1 MASPFL
7 TESLM
12 VAIKDAIVSAWGN
25 TSRVYYGLQRTD
37 SANVG
42 VPVANIIFQ
51 GATIVASRVNLVRY
65 SYTFEI
71 IGRFS
76 YPASSTDYIEFEKND
91 KLNAL
96 HNAMITGTTF
106 AGIGDLHNITAVSHD
121 DLADDG
127 DNLYTVSATFTVECE
142 HARV

>member
-7 TESLM
+7 TEQLFT
-12 VAIKDAIVSAWGN
+12 AIGAAIVTAWGGN
-25 TSRVYYGLQRTD
+25 VDVFYGWSRVPY
-37 SANVG
+37 SASNNAK
-42 VPVANIIFQ
+42 ANIIFQ

-71 IGRFS
+71 IGRFP
-76 YPASSTDYIEFEKND
+76 YPASPSDYLEFEKSD

-121 DLADDG
+121 DLADDS